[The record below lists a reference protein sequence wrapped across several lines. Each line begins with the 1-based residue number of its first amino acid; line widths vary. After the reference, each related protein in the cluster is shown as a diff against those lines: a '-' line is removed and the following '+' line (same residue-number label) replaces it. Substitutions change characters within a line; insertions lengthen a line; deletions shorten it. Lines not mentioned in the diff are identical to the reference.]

1 MPRKL
6 NSYKANL
13 NRSRKRPRAELA
25 VGTLIENSN
34 NKLIIRRRQL
44 VKGRRN
50 LSTYKPILVSNS
62 STREITVDNG
72 KSLQS
77 ITEPKGIY

>member
-13 NRSRKRPRAELA
+13 NRSRKRPSAELA

-34 NKLIIRRRQL
+34 NEPVIYRRRL

-50 LSTYKPILVSNS
+50 LSTYKPILASNS
-62 STREITVDNG
+62 STREIAVDDG
-72 KSLQS
+72 KS
-77 ITEPKGIY
+77 P